1 MKGDGIDLFD
11 ERLKRE
17 KDPKVRD
24 RIRMIILLEEG
35 YKQREVARIMRT
47 TERTVYTWKKRY
59 EREGFEGLKTRKK
72 TGRNRRLSDDDL
84 KDLKRRLKE
93 RDYWTTREVRN
104 LIKDAFDVE
113 FTLRHVSRIL
123 RKIGMN
129 YQKPYVNDLKR
140 PRDAENIL
148 KKD

>member
-24 RIRMIILLEEG
+24 RLRMIVLLEEG

-47 TERTVYTWKKRY
+47 TVRTVYKWKKRY

-72 TGRNRRLSDDDL
+72 TGRKRRLSDDDL
-84 KDLKRRLKE
+84 EDLKRHLKQ

-104 LIKDAFDVE
+104 LIKDVFDVE

-148 KKD
+148 KKN

>member
-84 KDLKRRLKE
+84 EDLKRRLKQ
-93 RDYWTTREVRN
+93 RDYWTTREVRD
-104 LIKDAFDVE
+104 LIKDVFDVE